1 MEFELFISFSGSLS
15 EDYLVL
21 SLLGRPIFPR
31 CYCPL
36 VGVIVCFSWK
46 FSGLQVA
53 LCLAVRST
61 ACLTSLAG
69 RGQRSEHTDVLGCF
83 ICASPSSAFIQLE
96 TLWLCPRITVQI
108 PVKRLVAIKDF
119 IIFFCQDLRAANTN
133 SEGNFAFSGDSLACP
148 FHKGVVSQPDGAG
161 AAQLPKLDVPRSLR
175 FSAHHFRAQNRVWGL
190 GVMVSSAPPRPST
203 TGASGRFSA

>member
-1 MEFELFISFSGSLS
+1 MPLEQDEKGSVGQEQSEFSQQHT
-15 EDYLVL
+15 
-21 SLLGRPIFPR
+21 
-31 CYCPL
+31 
-36 VGVIVCFSWK
+36 CFSWK

-175 FSAHHFRAQNRVWGL
+175 FSAHHFRAQNLKENRSVQ
-190 GVMVSSAPPRPST
+190 PPARCGAST
-203 TGASGRFSA
+203 TAPFLLLQMHPDHFAPGKINT